1 MDDLWLSSGD
11 PLLAGRGAI
20 VTGASRGIGRAIA
33 KALAAEGALVVVNG
47 RDVQVV
53 REVVQSIE
61 ADGGSAYGVPGSVAD
76 FETTAQMVDQSE
88 EILGGIDILVNC
100 AGIAEPA
107 GSSIM
112 DLSEEAWAE
121 LIGVHLTGTFNTCR
135 HVVPKMVE
143 RGQGVILNTS
153 SHAYTGR
160 YGGTGY
166 AAGKGGVNSLT
177 YALAAELK
185 EHGIRVNAICPGART
200 RLSEGDEYE
209 QHIDRL
215 HARGL
220 LNDLTRQ
227 ASLDPPDPKYVGPAA
242 VFLVSDLSKGFSGQL
257 LTARGG
263 YVGLHAAPQESL
275 LAYRDEA
282 EGPWPVAELAQRV
295 SEGLA
300 VPTDEPSEGP

>member
-1 MDDLWLSSGD
+1 MGSADQ
-11 PLLAGRGAI
+11 LLTGRGAI
-20 VTGASRGIGRAIA
+20 VTGASQGIGRAIA
-33 KALAAEGALVVVNG
+33 KALAAEGASVVVNG
-47 RDVQVV
+47 RDAQAVE
-53 REVVQSIE
+53 EVAQSIE

-76 FETTAQMVDQSE
+76 FETTAQMVDHSE
-88 EILGGIDILVNC
+88 KVLGGIDILVNC
-100 AGIAEPA
+100 AGIAEPP
-107 GSSIM
+107 GSSIL

-200 RLSEGDEYE
+200 RLSEGHEYE

-220 LNDLTRQ
+220 LNDLARK
-227 ASLDPPDPKYVGPAA
+227 ASLNPPDPEYVGPTA
-242 VFLVSDLSKGFSGQL
+242 VFLVSDLAKGLSGQI

-263 YVGLHAAPQESL
+263 YVGRHAAPQEAM

-282 EGPWPVAELAQRV
+282 EGPWSVSELAQRV
-295 SEGLA
+295 AKELA
-300 VPTDEPSEGP
+300 FSIDESSEGP

>member
-220 LNDLTRQ
+220 LNDLARQ

-263 YVGLHAAPQESL
+263 YVGLHAAPHESL